1 MTRGAQVLQTMG
13 EGEYF
18 GEMAMLLKANR
29 SATAIVSESGTQLV
43 AISAANMDAM
53 LRQNPAVILSL
64 LQEMAQR
71 LKSTNALLPP

>member
-1 MTRGAQVLQTMG
+1 
-13 EGEYF
+13 
-18 GEMAMLLKANR
+18 MLLKANR
-29 SATAIVSESGTQLV
+29 SATAIVSEPGTQLV

-64 LQEMAQR
+64 LQEMARR